1 MNGKKIRGGLAP
13 GSLLVM
19 LVFGIWFGGLS
30 SDVCAAPFDY
40 AMYQQF
46 LDRYVV
52 AGKYIEGIKLNVV
65 DYDAIHKDQEKR
77 HSLYGNI
84 LQQLAVFDPDMLQ
97 NREEEI
103 AFWINTYNV
112 GAIKMII
119 DHYSVDSIRSRKIN
133 WLRNPWGIKILTIG
147 NNAYSLGQI
156 EHEILIAKYKDPLIH
171 FAIVCASLSCP
182 DLSPQ
187 AYEGSQL
194 KEQLQRQARQF
205 LQNTKKGLRIRK
217 EDGVV
222 FFSQI
227 FRFDKESFPN
237 GATDAILLIAPFVDD
252 KEDREFLMHP
262 AQYTIKYLDYNW
274 DLNTLSS
281 VQ

>member
-1 MNGKKIRGGLAP
+1 MNVERIRRGLAP
-13 GSLLVM
+13 VSLLVM
-19 LVFGIWFGGLS
+19 LVFGIWFGGR

-52 AGKYIEGIKLNVV
+52 EGKYIEGMKLNVV
-65 DYDAIHKDQEKR
+65 DYDAIHKDQEKP
-77 HSLYGNI
+77 HSLYGDL
-84 LQQLAVFDPDMLQ
+84 LQQLAVFDPDTLQ
-97 NREEEI
+97 TREDEI
-103 AFWINTYNV
+103 AFWINAYNV

-119 DHYSVDSIRSRKIN
+119 DHYPVDSIRSRKIN

-147 NNAYSLGQI
+147 NNIYSLGQI
-156 EHEILIAKYKDPLIH
+156 EHEILIAQYKDPLIH

-227 FRFDKESFPN
+227 FRF
-237 GATDAILLIAPFVDD
+237 
-252 KEDREFLMHP
+252 
-262 AQYTIKYLDYNW
+262 
-274 DLNTLSS
+274 
-281 VQ
+281 